1 MILFPKRNL
10 PKKKYVHIQSTF
22 VIFDAEFMDFIETK
36 DYRNKT
42 REYVRFKTIYL
53 PGSTI
58 FNDNKIARETIL
70 TYPKPK
76 YRTILRSCAKFISAK
91 KYEKAREGDVK
102 MLIDYWKDLY
112 KVLHDYNDYYKVL
125 NVTGDTLETL
135 KMELQSYE
143 TGEIRTIRPTDH
155 DNGIENLESC
165 KSGNETESWL
175 RKFERKELVKNYE
188 SGKIPEKEFISK
200 IKELDE

>member
-1 MILFPKRNL
+1 MILFPKKNL
-10 PKKKYVHIQSTF
+10 PKKKYVHIQSMF
-22 VIFDAEFMDFIETK
+22 AIFDAEFMDFIEK
-36 DYRNKT
+36 DYKNKT
-42 REYVRFKTIYL
+42 RECARFKTIYL

-58 FNDNKIARETIL
+58 SNDNKIAREAIL
-70 TYPKPK
+70 TYPK
-76 YRTILRSCAKFISAK
+76 YRAILRSSAKFISAK
-91 KYEKAREGDVK
+91 KYEKAREDDVK

-155 DNGIENLESC
+155 DNGIEDLEDC
-165 KSGNETESWL
+165 ESGKETESCL

-188 SGKIPEKEFISK
+188 NGKIPEKEFISK

>member
-10 PKKKYVHIQSTF
+10 PKKKYVHIQSVF
-22 VIFDAEFMDFIETK
+22 VIFDAEFMDFIEK
-36 DYRNKT
+36 DYKNKT
-42 REYVRFKTIYL
+42 RECVRFKTIYL
-53 PGSTI
+53 PGSTVL
-58 FNDNKIARETIL
+58 NDNKIAREAIL
-70 TYPKPK
+70 TYPE
-76 YRTILRSCAKFISAK
+76 YRALLISNAKFISAK

-102 MLIDYWKDLY
+102 MLIDYWKNLY

-143 TGEIRTIRPTDH
+143 TGEVRTIRPTDH
-155 DNGIENLESC
+155 DNGIENLETC
-165 KSGNETESWL
+165 EFGKETESWL

-188 SGKIPEKEFISK
+188 NGKIPEKEFISK

>member
-10 PKKKYVHIQSTF
+10 PKKKYVHIQSMS
-22 VIFDAEFMDFIETK
+22 VIFDAEFMGFIETK
-36 DYRNKT
+36 DYKNQT
-42 REYVRFKTIYL
+42 RECVRFKTIYL

-58 FNDNKIARETIL
+58 LDDNKIAREAIL
-70 TYPKPK
+70 TYPK
-76 YRTILRSCAKFISAK
+76 YRAILRSCAKFISAK
-91 KYEKAREGDVK
+91 KYEKAREDDVE
-102 MLIDYWKDLY
+102 MLIDYWKNLY
-112 KVLHDYNDYYKVL
+112 KVLHDYKDYYKVL

-143 TGEIRTIRPTDH
+143 TGEVRTIQPTDH
-155 DNGIENLESC
+155 DNGIEDLETC
-165 KSGNETESWL
+165 ELGKETESWL

-188 SGKIPEKEFISK
+188 NGKIQEKEFISK

>member
-10 PKKKYVHIQSTF
+10 PKKKYVHIQSMS

-36 DYRNKT
+36 DYKNQT

-58 FNDNKIARETIL
+58 LDDNKIAREAIL
-70 TYPKPK
+70 TYPK
-76 YRTILRSCAKFISAK
+76 YRALLMSNAKFISAK
-91 KYEKAREGDVK
+91 KYEKARKDDVK

-143 TGEIRTIRPTDH
+143 TGEVRTIRPTDH
-155 DNGIENLESC
+155 DNGIEDLRTCEFG
-165 KSGNETESWL
+165 KETESWL

-188 SGKIPEKEFISK
+188 NGKIPEKEFISK